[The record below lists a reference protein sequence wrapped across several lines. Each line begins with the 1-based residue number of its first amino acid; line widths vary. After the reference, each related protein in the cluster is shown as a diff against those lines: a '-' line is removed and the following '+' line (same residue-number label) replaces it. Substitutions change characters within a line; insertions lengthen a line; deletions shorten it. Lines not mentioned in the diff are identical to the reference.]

1 MSKIRPYTKEEA
13 DMFIGEVAKS
23 KHDGKH
29 GIIVGMVTGFNDK
42 GVIICGDLFDY
53 YNFCRLFVWN
63 DGSVCGIEEDE
74 K

>member
-23 KHDGKH
+23 KHDGKAWYYCRN
-29 GIIVGMVTGFNDK
+29 GNRKFNDK

-53 YNFCRLFVWN
+53 YNFCRDCSFGMTVLFA
-63 DGSVCGIEEDE
+63 E
-74 K
+74 

>member
-1 MSKIRPYTKEEA
+1 MSKNTTIHKEEA

-53 YNFCRLFVWN
+53 YNFLQIVRLEWTVLFA
-63 DGSVCGIEEDE
+63 E
-74 K
+74 